1 MSEEEEMRKMV
12 RLSICTRCLTILKYA
27 SAGAPGRVRLHVVV
41 TQLRVFGW
49 FLRGFMLFLHL
60 SLLYP

>member
-12 RLSICTRCLTILKYA
+12 ELSICTRCLTILNYA
-27 SAGAPGRVRLHVVV
+27 SAGALERVRLHVVA

-49 FLRGFMLFLHL
+49 FLHVFMLFLHL